1 MISKA
6 KSYHENMITD
16 LWCEAFGDRR
26 EAVAEYLEFLLDYFI
41 VYEENG
47 EVCGMLSV
55 LPVAA
60 GEKNGGYI
68 YAVATQKAHRR
79 NGICTRLLDYVK
91 TCGKYEFLVLVPQSD
106 ELFDFYEKAGFV
118 PFSATAELVT
128 HAVDSVESG
137 IECTP
142 IPAAEYFIRRR
153 DFFKDKML
161 IEWQEAV
168 LEFAKAMYGGNF
180 YSLKRNGNDVGLAF
194 CYKDKDTLFIKELC
208 AEDAERACAEMA
220 ARFGA
225 KQIRAAYVNFFSK
238 PSAMVFPS
246 ADKRL
251 YFGIALD

>member
-6 KSYHENMITD
+6 KSYHENMIMD

-26 EAVAEYLEFLLDYFI
+26 DTVAEYLEFLLDYFI

-55 LPVAA
+55 LPVTA
-60 GEKNGGYI
+60 GEKSGGYI
-68 YAVATQKAHRR
+68 YAVATKKAHRG

-91 TCGKYEFLVLVPQSD
+91 TCGEYEFLVLVPQSD
-106 ELFDFYEKAGFV
+106 ELFGFYEKAGFV

-128 HAVDSVESG
+128 HAACSVDGS

-142 IPAAEYFIRRR
+142 ISAAEYFFRRR
-153 DFFKDKML
+153 NFFKDKML
-161 IEWQEAV
+161 IEWRKDV
-168 LEFAKAMYGGNF
+168 LEFAKTMYGGDF

-194 CYKDKDTLFIKELC
+194 CFKDKDTLFIKELC
-208 AEDAERACAEMA
+208 ADDAEHACAEMA
-220 ARFGA
+220 VCFGA
-225 KQIRAAYVNFFSK
+225 KQIRATYVNFFSK
-238 PSAMVFPS
+238 PSAMVFS
-246 ADKRL
+246 IAKKKL